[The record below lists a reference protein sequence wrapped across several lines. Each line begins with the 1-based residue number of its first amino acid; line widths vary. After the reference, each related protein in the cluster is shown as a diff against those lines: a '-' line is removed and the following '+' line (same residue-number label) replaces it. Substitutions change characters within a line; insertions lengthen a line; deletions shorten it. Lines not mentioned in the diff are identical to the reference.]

1 MPCPPLLE
9 LTIKAS
15 QLLTTLLLKDLL
27 LMKAP
32 SIRGCVLSIPA
43 FELQALAFLQP
54 LLFTPLPHLQVV

>member
-32 SIRGCVLSIPA
+32 SIRRCMLSIPTLA
-43 FELQALAFLQP
+43 LQALAFL
-54 LLFTPLPHLQVV
+54 